1 MKYAV
6 FSDVHSNVF
15 ALKAA
20 LCEID
25 KLRPDKIICLGD
37 IVGNGF
43 YPEETVSLIR
53 ERGDIACVKGNH
65 DMFVTMDLKN
75 FSKDDSRVKVFMWQ
89 QKVLSSASK
98 KFLSSLSQTLK
109 FKDGDFDITAFHY
122 PTNRGG
128 RFKNMKYLPSRD
140 DLNYLFG
147 EEKGDIFLF
156 GHEHTGSLDEIDGRY
171 FLNFGTLGNFLQ
183 KDAARFGMLEIDG
196 EKIAY
201 KLKKK
206 KIVKINGVGSL
217 GAHLRAGYIH
227 QPEGHTGLNAK
238 GSFQLRQVCL

>member
-53 ERGDIACVKGNH
+53 EREDIVCVKGNH
-65 DMFVTMDLKN
+65 DMFVTMDLRN
-75 FSKDDSRVKVFMWQ
+75 FSKEDPRVKVFTWQ

-98 KFLSSLSQTLK
+98 KFLSALPPVLK
-109 FKDGDFDITAFHY
+109 FKDGDFDITAYHY
-122 PTNRGG
+122 PTNHGG
-128 RFKNMKYLPSRD
+128 RFKNMKYLPSKQ
-140 DLNYLFG
+140 DLEYLFG
-147 EEKGDIFLF
+147 DEKGDIFLF
-156 GHEHTGSLDEIDGRY
+156 GHEHTGSLNEVNGRY

-183 KDAARFGMLEIDG
+183 KDTARFGLLEIDG
-196 EKIAY
+196 KKVVYKPINAYYDDSTARETTERLNRILNEK
-201 KLKKK
+201 K
-206 KIVKINGVGSL
+206 
-217 GAHLRAGYIH
+217 
-227 QPEGHTGLNAK
+227 
-238 GSFQLRQVCL
+238 

>member
-53 ERGDIACVKGNH
+53 ERGDVICVKGNH
-65 DMFVTMDLKN
+65 DMFVTMDLRK
-75 FSKDDSRVKVFMWQ
+75 FSKEDSRVKVFMWQ
-89 QKVLSSASK
+89 QKALSSASK
-98 KFLSSLSQTLK
+98 NFLSSLPQTLK
-109 FKDGDFDITAFHY
+109 FKDGAFDITAFHY

-128 RFKNMKYLPSRD
+128 RFKNMKYLPTRD

-147 EEKGDIFLF
+147 EEKGDVFLF
-156 GHEHTGSLDEIDGRY
+156 GHEHTGSLDVMNGRY
-171 FLNFGTLGNFLQ
+171 YLNFGTVGNFLYPDTAMFGIVDIENG
-183 KDAARFGMLEIDG
+183 KVSYKSMKARYDDSAVRSRTEEIHAILYG
-196 EKIAY
+196 ESKI
-201 KLKKK
+201 
-206 KIVKINGVGSL
+206 
-217 GAHLRAGYIH
+217 
-227 QPEGHTGLNAK
+227 
-238 GSFQLRQVCL
+238 

>member
-53 ERGDIACVKGNH
+53 ERGDVICVKGNH
-65 DMFVTMDLKN
+65 DMFVTMDLRK
-75 FSKDDSRVKVFMWQ
+75 FSKEDSRVKVFMWQ
-89 QKVLSSASK
+89 QKALSSASK
-98 KFLSSLSQTLK
+98 NFLLSLPQTLK
-109 FKDGDFDITAFHY
+109 FKDGAFDITAFHY

-128 RFKNMKYLPSRD
+128 RFKNMKYLPTRD

-147 EEKGDIFLF
+147 EEKGDVFLF
-156 GHEHTGSLDEIDGRY
+156 GHEHTGSLDVMNGRY
-171 FLNFGTLGNFLQ
+171 YLNFGTLGNFLQ
-183 KDAARFGMLEIDG
+183 KDTARFGMLEING

-201 KLKKK
+201 KPINAYYDDSTARKTTERLNEILKENNK
-206 KIVKINGVGSL
+206 NE
-217 GAHLRAGYIH
+217 Y
-227 QPEGHTGLNAK
+227 
-238 GSFQLRQVCL
+238 